1 MSNMLT
7 VDIHVPSNEI
17 LMGSS
22 IPIEYRI
29 EEIISELVDTLEYP
43 TRNAKGEEITYK
55 LILVK
60 TNTPLP
66 VWQTLPD
73 AGVADGDAIRLEAT
87 EGIAATVRIASSYVQ
102 RLKVFLCHSSSDKQP
117 VRELFARLQADGFD
131 PWLDEEK
138 LVPGQDW
145 NREIIKA
152 VRASDVVL
160 VCLSHKATNKSGYV
174 QKEIK
179 FALDVADEQP
189 EDTIFLIPLRFEE
202 CEVPERLR
210 RWHWVN
216 FFEENGYKRLLLALN
231 LRAHALGISSM

>member
-1 MSNMLT
+1 MLT

-17 LMGSS
+17 LANST
-22 IPIEYRI
+22 IPTDYLTEG
-29 EEIISELVDTLEYP
+29 IISELVDELGYP
-43 TRNAKGEEITYK
+43 TRDAKGEEITYT

-60 TNTPLP
+60 TEAPLP
-66 VWQTLPD
+66 IGKTLQE
-73 AGVADGDAIRLEAT
+73 AGVVDGDAIRLVSSEK
-87 EGIAATVRIASSYVQ
+87 IAQSNEQ

-117 VRELFARLQADGFD
+117 VRELFHRLQGDGFN
-131 PWLDEEK
+131 PWLDEEN

-189 EDTIFLIPLRFEE
+189 EDTIFLIPVRFEE

-216 FFEENGYKRLLLALN
+216 FFEDNGYKRLLLALN
-231 LRAHALGISSM
+231 LRANALGIPNT